1 MPKPKDPKKKMKVK
15 GRALERGPLKNDIE
29 FEKIMKSLLFQKS
42 LPKEKRDTD
51 DVIICRVE
59 NMEGTGNFHLWS
71 KEGREYFG
79 ACPGN
84 LVLESMIGQLVKQR
98 IPDISGQPLVL
109 VVLINGK
116 TEKKPEILALI
127 SDIDPVIK
135 QQRMSLLKE
144 VGIEFVI
151 QDEDYEFD
159 REDVPEADIEFDDL

>member
-1 MPKPKDPKKKMKVK
+1 MPKTKDPKKKMKVK

-29 FEKIMKSLLFQKS
+29 FEKIIKNLIYQKS
-42 LPKEKRDTD
+42 LPTEKRDTD

-109 VVLINGK
+109 VALIDGK

-144 VGIEFVI
+144 VGIEFAI
-151 QDEDYEFD
+151 QDEGYEFD
-159 REDVPEADIEFDDL
+159 REDVPEADVEFDDL

>member
-1 MPKPKDPKKKMKVK
+1 MPRTKDPKKKMKVK

-29 FEKIMKSLLFQKS
+29 FAKIMENLRYQKS
-42 LPKEKRDTD
+42 LPKEERDTD

-109 VVLINGK
+109 IALIDGK

-135 QQRMSLLKE
+135 QQRMILLKE
-144 VGIEFVI
+144 VGIEFTI
-151 QDEDYEFD
+151 ENDDYEFD
-159 REDVPEADIEFDDL
+159 KAEESEIEFDDL

>member
-1 MPKPKDPKKKMKVK
+1 MPRTKDPKKKMKVK

-29 FEKIMKSLLFQKS
+29 FAKIMENLRYQKS

-59 NMEGTGNFHLWS
+59 NMEGTGNFHIWS

-98 IPDISGQPLVL
+98 ISDISGQPLVL
-109 VVLINGK
+109 VALIDGK
-116 TEKKPEILALI
+116 TEKRPEILALI

-135 QQRMSLLKE
+135 EQRLILLKE
-144 VGIEFVI
+144 VGIEFRI
-151 QDEDYEFD
+151 ENGEDYEF
-159 REDVPEADIEFDDL
+159 EKGEESEVEFDDL

>member
-1 MPKPKDPKKKMKVK
+1 MPKTKDPKKKMKVK
-15 GRALERGPLKNDIE
+15 GRAMERGPLKNDIE
-29 FEKIMKSLLFQKS
+29 FAKIMVTLRYQKS

-84 LVLESMIGQLVKQR
+84 LVLENMVGQLVKQR

-109 VVLINGK
+109 VALIDGK

-127 SDIDPVIK
+127 SDPDPEIK
-135 QQRMSLLKE
+135 EQRMFLLKD

-151 QDEDYEFD
+151 KEEGYEF
-159 REDVPEADIEFDDL
+159 EKAEESDIDFDDL

>member
-29 FEKIMKSLLFQKS
+29 FAKIMATLRYQKS

-51 DVIICRVE
+51 VIIICRVE

-84 LVLESMIGQLVKQR
+84 LVLENMVGQLVKQR

-109 VVLINGK
+109 VALIDGK
-116 TEKKPEILALI
+116 TEKKPEIMALI
-127 SDIDPVIK
+127 SDADQVIK
-135 QQRMSLLKE
+135 EQRVSLLKE
-144 VGIEFVI
+144 VGIEFTI
-151 QDEDYEFD
+151 KEEGYDFD
-159 REDVPEADIEFDDL
+159 REGVPEEVIDFEDL

>member
-29 FEKIMKSLLFQKS
+29 FAKIMATLRYQKS

-109 VVLINGK
+109 VALIDGK

-127 SDIDPVIK
+127 SDQDQVIK
-135 QQRMSLLKE
+135 EQRVSLLKE
-144 VGIEFVI
+144 VGIEFI
-151 QDEDYEFD
+151 IKEEGYDFD
-159 REDVPEADIEFDDL
+159 REGVPEEVIDFDDL

>member
-1 MPKPKDPKKKMKVK
+1 MPKTKDPKKKMKVK

-29 FEKIMKSLLFQKS
+29 FAKIMENLRYQKS

-59 NMEGTGNFHLWS
+59 NMEGTGNFHIWS
-71 KEGREYFG
+71 KEDREYFG

-109 VVLINGK
+109 VALIDGK

-135 QQRMSLLKE
+135 QQRMALLKE
-144 VGIEFVI
+144 VGIEFTI
-151 QDEDYEFD
+151 KNDDYEFD
-159 REDVPEADIEFDDL
+159 KAEESDIEFDDL

>member
-29 FEKIMKSLLFQKS
+29 FAKIMATLRYQKS

-51 DVIICRVE
+51 VIIICRVE

-84 LVLESMIGQLVKQR
+84 LVLENMVGQLVKQR

-109 VVLINGK
+109 VALIDGK
-116 TEKKPEILALI
+116 TEKKPEIMALI
-127 SDIDPVIK
+127 SDPDQVIK
-135 QQRMSLLKE
+135 EQRVSLLKE
-144 VGIEFVI
+144 VGIEFTI
-151 QDEDYEFD
+151 KEEGYDFD
-159 REDVPEADIEFDDL
+159 REGVPEEVIDFEDL

>member
-29 FEKIMKSLLFQKS
+29 FAKIMATLRYQKS

-51 DVIICRVE
+51 VVIICRVE

-109 VVLINGK
+109 VALIDGK

-135 QQRMSLLKE
+135 QQRMILLKE
-144 VGIEFVI
+144 VGIEFTI
-151 QDEDYEFD
+151 ENDDYEFD
-159 REDVPEADIEFDDL
+159 KAEESEIEFDDL